1 MGQIHKRFT
10 DDQIRAILRGYCERK
25 LTCQE
30 VLEILQVRRR
40 RFFRLL
46 KSYRS
51 DPQTFS
57 LQYHRKTPG
66 RISIK
71 VDSSIRQELK
81 REQELVED
89 PQLPISNYNYS
100 AVRDRLE
107 KKNIRVSL
115 PTIIGRAKEM
125 GCYHLR
131 RKEKAHD
138 REVVTTAIGALIQH
152 DASHHLWSPYAS
164 EKWVL
169 ITSLD
174 DFSRKLL
181 FAQFFEAESTWSHI
195 LAAQSV
201 CTRFGIPL
209 RYYVD
214 NLRVFRFI
222 RQRDSVWQRHILQT
236 DEALPQWK
244 QVMQLLGVEVVY
256 ALSPQAKGKIERPY
270 RWLQDRIVR
279 TCALEGIRS
288 LEDGRGVLRDE
299 VARYN
304 ERQVHST
311 TKEIPEIRFEKSRQ
325 DGNTLFRPFICPSP
339 FTSAKDVFCLREK
352 RTLNGYH
359 RISFQGHEIEIHDV
373 PVYEDVQLNILP
385 NLERNTMNIRIWW
398 ERKLVQSVDVAWNGK
413 GVHF

>member
-1 MGQIHKRFT
+1 MGQLHKRFT
-10 DDQIRAILRGYCERK
+10 DDQIRALLRGFCENK

-30 VLEILQVRRR
+30 VLEILQIRRC

-46 KSYRS
+46 KSFRA
-51 DPQTFS
+51 DPLTFS
-57 LQYHRKTPG
+57 LRYHRKTPK
-66 RISIK
+66 RISSK
-71 VDSSIRQELK
+71 ADCSIRKELK
-81 REQELVED
+81 REQELVEN
-89 PQLPISNYNYS
+89 PQLPISTYNYS
-100 AVRDRLE
+100 AIRDRLE

-125 GCYHLR
+125 GCYNPR

-181 FAQFFEAESTWSHI
+181 FAQFFEAESTWAHI

-201 CTRFGIPL
+201 CTRYGIPL

-222 RQRDSVWQRHILQT
+222 RQRDSVWQRNVLQT
-236 DEALPQWK
+236 DEAMPQWK

-279 TCALEGIRS
+279 TCALEGIHS
-288 LEDGRGVLRDE
+288 LDDGRSVLQDE

-311 TKEIPEIRFEKSRQ
+311 TKEIPDLRFEKSRRE
-325 DGNTLFRPFICPSP
+325 GNTLFRPFVCPSP
-339 FTSAKDVFCLREK
+339 FISTKDVFCLRET

-359 RISFQGHEIEIHDV
+359 KVSFLGHEIEVLKV
-373 PVYEDVQLNILP
+373 PVYEDVQLNVVP
-385 NLERNTMNIRIWW
+385 NLYSNTLEVRVWW
-398 ERKLVQSVDVAWNGK
+398 DRRLVFSEDIPWDGK
-413 GVHF
+413 GVYF

>member
-1 MGQIHKRFT
+1 MTQLHKRFT
-10 DDQIRAILRGYCERK
+10 DEQIRAILRGYCENRI
-25 LTCQE
+25 TCQE
-30 VLEILQVRRR
+30 VLGILQIRRR

-46 KSYRS
+46 KSFRS

-57 LQYHRKTPG
+57 LHYRRETPK
-66 RISIK
+66 RISAK
-71 VDSSIRQELK
+71 ADSSIQRELQ
-81 REQELVED
+81 RERELVEN
-89 PQLPISNYNYS
+89 PQLPIFGYNYS
-100 AVRDRLE
+100 AVRDRLD

-115 PTIIGRAKEM
+115 PTIIRRAKEM
-125 GCYHLR
+125 GCYQPR

-138 REVVTTAIGALIQH
+138 REVVTSAIGALIQH

-181 FAQFFEAESTWSHI
+181 FAQFFEAESTWAHI

-201 CTRFGIPL
+201 CTRYGVPL

-222 RQRDSVWQRHILQT
+222 QQRDSVWRKHILQT

-279 TCALEGIRS
+279 TCALEGIHS
-288 LEDGRGVLRDE
+288 LEDGRSVLQDE
-299 VARYN
+299 VNRYN

-311 TKEIPEIRFEKSRQ
+311 TKEIPDIRFEESRRE
-325 DGNTLFRPFICPSP
+325 GNTFFRPFACPP
-339 FTSAKDVFCLREK
+339 PYASARDIFCLRET

-359 RISFQGHEIEIHDV
+359 RISYQGHQIEVPNV
-373 PVYEDVQLNILP
+373 PVYEDVQLNIVP
-385 NLERNTMNIRIWW
+385 NPDRDILGVRIWW
-398 ERKLVQSVDVAWNGK
+398 DRRIVHSLDIPLNGK
-413 GVHF
+413 EVHF